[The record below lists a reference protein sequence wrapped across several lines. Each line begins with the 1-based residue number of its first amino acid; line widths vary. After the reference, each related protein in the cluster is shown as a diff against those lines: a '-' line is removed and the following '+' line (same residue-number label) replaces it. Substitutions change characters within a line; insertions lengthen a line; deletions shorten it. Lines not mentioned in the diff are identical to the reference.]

1 MQRKFTDQNAAA
13 ASRFVRHWQGML
25 DREHTYDRRYVSELV
40 SRAYRDANFSPP
52 RYLFFCPSPLSILWA
67 QILAATALRGQM
79 GRCVRDEV
87 LTVPLLC
94 GLQGCNDALG
104 VEHAKRMFDAV
115 QKPLLPVLRTRRY
128 AEVSFL
134 RHYGKTVQF
143 STEYPPQIRQSVI
156 DALILGGLSERDFP
170 TNAVGPF
177 PCENVQWGPFS
188 RYVPP
193 LSFARRRL
201 GLEAE
206 TETAKAAIELLEEV
220 YAVMTYENV
229 CLISAWPSFVHTEN
243 LFELFDDGYIS
254 TFSAMDIAIKRDG
267 VAAREALLD
276 DF

>member
-1 MQRKFTDQNAAA
+1 MQRKFTEQNAAA
-13 ASRFVRHWQGML
+13 ARRFVHHWQGML
-25 DREHTYDRRYVSELV
+25 DQEHTYDRRYVSELV
-40 SRAYRDANFSPP
+40 SRVYREANFSPP
-52 RYLFFCPSPLSILWA
+52 RFLFFCPSPLSILWA
-67 QILAATALRGQM
+67 QILAAIALRGQM
-79 GRCVRDEV
+79 GRCIRDEV

-94 GLQGCNDALG
+94 GIQGCNDALG
-104 VEHAKRMFDAV
+104 VEQAKRMFDAV

-128 AEVSFL
+128 AEVNFL
-134 RHYGKTVQF
+134 RHYGNVVQF
-143 STEYPPQIRQSVI
+143 STEHPPQIRQSVI
-156 DALILGGLSERDFP
+156 DSLIQGGLSERDLPDDAF
-170 TNAVGPF
+170 GPF
-177 PCENVQWGPFS
+177 PCQDIQWGPFS

-206 TETAKAAIELLEEV
+206 TETAMAAIELLEEA

-243 LFELFDDGYIS
+243 LFELFADGYIS
-254 TFSAMDIAIKRDG
+254 TFSAMDIVIKRDG